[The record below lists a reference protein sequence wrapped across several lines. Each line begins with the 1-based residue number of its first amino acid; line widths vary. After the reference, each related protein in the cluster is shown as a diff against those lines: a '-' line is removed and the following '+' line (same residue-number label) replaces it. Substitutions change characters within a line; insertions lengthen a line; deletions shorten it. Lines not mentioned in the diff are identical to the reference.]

1 MTKDE
6 LDKLIAGGETLTVEF
21 KSDVKRLSDRDLVEA
36 VVALANTE
44 GGWLLLGVEDG
55 TGEITGLHPSH
66 RGGGTPVAVIANLT
80 QPPLAV
86 EVKTVECGSD
96 VEVFA
101 IWVPEVRGVVG
112 TTGGYYAKRR
122 LKADGTPE
130 TVPMSPFELQSRVS
144 RFQLIDPSAQP
155 IEAVPL
161 SKINAL
167 QRERMRE
174 SIRRSN
180 TADKALLTLPDQEF
194 DRALELVKECDGK
207 AYLTLAGVLF
217 LTDEITIRNAVPAY
231 EVAFQVLKGA
241 DVVVNEYSRKPLV
254 ELYDNVIER
263 FKARIEETEVIVG
276 ARRRAAPN
284 YDLDGFR
291 EALTNALVH
300 RDYAMLGSVVVK
312 LDEHGLSVFS
322 PGGFVEGV
330 TLQNLLSTAP
340 RSRNVLLADIAKRI
354 GLAERTGR
362 GVDKI
367 YAGVLRYGR
376 HSPNY
381 DRSDSAG
388 VTLTIAAEPAN
399 FNFLNFVLE
408 EEGKLHR
415 ALTVDELLVFAY
427 AYEMHVLTFEQIVKV
442 TQRKPN
448 VVQVTIAEMMA
459 RNELVQVEFNGEKK
473 YLLPPAIVSQISGS
487 AAPRMDKFVYETVR
501 TMVLKFLQQNESI
514 NRGTLVDDFGL
525 NVRTATYILGKMLE
539 DGDIIKEGERR
550 WTVYRLPARN
560 A

>member
-1 MTKDE
+1 MKKAE

-21 KSDVKRLSDRDLVEA
+21 KSDLKRLPDHDLVEA

-44 GGWLLLGVEDG
+44 GGWLLLGVEDVS
-55 TGEITGLHPSH
+55 GEITGLHASH

-86 EVKTVECGSD
+86 EVKTVECGTD

-101 IWVPEVRGVVG
+101 ILVPEVHGVVG

-155 IEAVPL
+155 IATVPL
-161 SKINAL
+161 SKINTL

-194 DRALELVKECDGK
+194 DRALELVKDCDGK
-207 AYLTLAGVLF
+207 SYLTLAGVLF
-217 LTDEITIRNAVPAY
+217 LTDEFTIRNAVPAY
-231 EVAFQVLKGA
+231 EAAFQVLKGA

-254 ELYDNVIER
+254 ELYDNIIER
-263 FKARIEETEVIVG
+263 FKARIEETEVMVE

-291 EALTNALVH
+291 EALTNAIVH

-312 LDEHGLSVFS
+312 LDGHGLSVFS

-340 RSRNVLLADIAKRI
+340 RSRNVLLADITKRI

-399 FNFLNFVLE
+399 FMFLNFVLE
-408 EEGKLHR
+408 EELKLHR
-415 ALTVDELLVFAY
+415 ALTVDELLIFAH
-427 AYEMHVLTFEQIVKV
+427 AYERHVLTFDQIIKL

-448 VVQVTIAEMMA
+448 VVQVTIAEMME

-473 YLLPPAIVSQISGS
+473 YLLPPSIVSRISGS
-487 AAPRMDKFVYETVR
+487 VAPRMDKFVYETVR
-501 TMVLKFLQQNESI
+501 TMVLRFLQHNESI
-514 NRGTLVDDFGL
+514 NRGTMVEDFGL

-539 DGDIIKEGERR
+539 DGDIVKEGERR
-550 WTVYRLPARN
+550 WTIYRLPPRN
-560 A
+560 V

>member
-55 TGEITGLHPSH
+55 TGEITGLHSSH

-130 TVPMSPFELQSRVS
+130 AVPMSPFELQSRVS

-300 RDYAMLGSVVVK
+300 RDYAILGSVVVK

-415 ALTVDELLVFAY
+415 TLTVDELLIFAY

-448 VVQVTIAEMMA
+448 IVQVTIAEMLA

-473 YLLPPAIVSQISGS
+473 YLLPPAIVNQISGS

-539 DGDIIKEGERR
+539 DGDIVKEGERR
-550 WTVYRLPARN
+550 WTVYRLPTRN
-560 A
+560 V